1 MRGLIVGFI
10 ALLFLTGC
18 GNMQDVT
25 VKKITRVRLKDL
37 NSKSVTVD
45 VDLIISNPNP
55 VPFHVKNADLLIS
68 LNGNRLGKTILSNG
82 FDIPAVSEKE
92 HSITLS
98 AETGD
103 ALQEQLPGLLMS
115 ALTQSF
121 DVEIEGNIK
130 GGVFI
135 FSKDIPV
142 KHREQVDLKKLNLN
156 GLF

>member
-1 MRGLIVGFI
+1 MRGFIIGLVALI
-10 ALLFLTGC
+10 FLSGC

-25 VKKITRVRLKDL
+25 VKEVTGIRLKDL
-37 NSKSVTVD
+37 NNESVTVD
-45 VDLIISNPNP
+45 VDLVISNPNP

-82 FDIPAVSEKE
+82 FDIPAISEKE
-92 HSITLS
+92 HSITLT

-103 ALQEQLPGLLMS
+103 ALQQQLPGLLMS

-121 DVEIEGNIK
+121 DVEIEGNIR

-142 KHREQVDLKKLNLN
+142 KHREEVDLKKLNLN